1 MCLLDTNKYYSYRAD
16 EVFKR
21 LKVSSFAQL
30 ILQVASVSDLNKYE
44 NDGDSHCPDD
54 ALSEMS
60 DADLES
66 LSKGALQMSPLS
78 DPHDAGDTRENCYT
92 SRSTLLRH
100 PPVLQIHPPIKPSHV
115 PSVMGAPSFHMHLCP
130 LQLQQG
136 PQECNSIYNLSW
148 GCRLFV
154 MVKVL
159 SKLPPYTIIIQ
170 LRARE
175 PSCLERK
182 PACILRLS
190 RGRAGGLIGFD
201 SQVGAAHIGF
211 DSPHLAITSGL
222 IARWAPPH
230 RSTGIRN
237 SPGTCTIEISAA
249 RCCAVLRGAARC
261 FSGASASGVNPAVVV
276 SGVGELSL
284 DKKRHK
290 MDDDADRPYPD
301 CPYLLLDVR
310 DLDQYNRCHIISAHS
325 FPIAHLSRTMN
336 SFTKDKNTAGKFIIV
351 YDENERIA
359 SQAATTMCQR
369 GVENL
374 FMLSGGLKVIA
385 QKFPEGLTTGSIP
398 ITCLSSPTLSKGKKG
413 AVQMQAAE
421 MRRRFTSDE
430 LTKIQEQLEEILI
443 PSNR

>member
-1 MCLLDTNKYYSYRAD
+1 MERRITRNPKYEHIKTQLDTGCSLTKHAERLDNIKKNYSYRAD

-30 ILQVASVSDLNKYE
+30 ILQVASVSDLNEYE
-44 NDGDSHCPDD
+44 NDGDSHCPDN

-92 SRSTLLRH
+92 SRSTLL
-100 PPVLQIHPPIKPSHV
+100 S
-115 PSVMGAPSFHMHLCP
+115 
-130 LQLQQG
+130 
-136 PQECNSIYNLSW
+136 
-148 GCRLFV
+148 
-154 MVKVL
+154 
-159 SKLPPYTIIIQ
+159 
-170 LRARE
+170 
-175 PSCLERK
+175 
-182 PACILRLS
+182 
-190 RGRAGGLIGFD
+190 
-201 SQVGAAHIGF
+201 
-211 DSPHLAITSGL
+211 
-222 IARWAPPH
+222 
-230 RSTGIRN
+230 
-237 SPGTCTIEISAA
+237 
-249 RCCAVLRGAARC
+249 
-261 FSGASASGVNPAVVV
+261 VV

-336 SFTKDKNTAGKFIIV
+336 SFTKDVLEYKNTAGKFIIV

-443 PSNR
+443 PSNQSSRSRRMSTLSSRFSASGRNSSRIQSRQPWK

>member
-1 MCLLDTNKYYSYRAD
+1 MEDQVKEVTEMGITAMQLGLYDEVEITSGRCQLLFGSPESRLMKKKWRDMLGSDVFQANYMERRIPRNPKYEHIKTQLDTGCSLTKHAERLEDIKKNYRYRAD

-30 ILQVASVSDLNKYE
+30 ILQVASGFHLNE
-44 NDGDSHCPDD
+44 CEDGDSHSPDD

-66 LSKGALQMSPLS
+66 LSKYTNSALHTSPLS

-92 SRSTLLRH
+92 SRSTLL
-100 PPVLQIHPPIKPSHV
+100 S
-115 PSVMGAPSFHMHLCP
+115 
-130 LQLQQG
+130 
-136 PQECNSIYNLSW
+136 
-148 GCRLFV
+148 
-154 MVKVL
+154 
-159 SKLPPYTIIIQ
+159 
-170 LRARE
+170 
-175 PSCLERK
+175 
-182 PACILRLS
+182 
-190 RGRAGGLIGFD
+190 
-201 SQVGAAHIGF
+201 
-211 DSPHLAITSGL
+211 
-222 IARWAPPH
+222 
-230 RSTGIRN
+230 
-237 SPGTCTIEISAA
+237 
-249 RCCAVLRGAARC
+249 
-261 FSGASASGVNPAVVV
+261 VV

-284 DKKRHK
+284 GMKCQK
-290 MDDDADRPYPD
+290 MDNEADRPYPD

-325 FPIAHLSRTMN
+325 FPVAQLSQTMN
-336 SFTKDKNTAGKFIIV
+336 PFSKEVLEYKNTAGKFIIV

-398 ITCLSSPTLSKGKKG
+398 IPCLSSPTSSKGKKG
-413 AVQMQAAE
+413 AVQQQMQAAE

-443 PSNR
+443 PSNQSSRFRRMWTLSSHFSASGRNSSRLQSSQPWK